1 MLKIKVIVLKEWSE
15 IFKNRFVLLT
25 VLILPLVLTAIPLIS
40 LSSISGAVAAEME
53 TAEGVEQTPDAFM
66 AQFCPGDFSS
76 NDCLQVYMINLFTLM
91 FMIMPVA
98 IPVTIAAY
106 SIVGE
111 KTNRSL
117 EPLLATPITTAELI
131 VAKIVAAAV
140 PALGATWLGFTIYV
154 IALYFMTPSHIF
166 KTILDP
172 MWWMAIFILGPL
184 FTLLAI
190 SVAIMISSRVSDPRV
205 AEQISALVILPVVL
219 MMVGQSVNLII
230 INQTFVLIMIGAAA
244 VLDTI
249 LVALSFRIFQREAI
263 LTRWK

>member
-1 MLKIKVIVLKEWSE
+1 MTKIKVIVLKEWSE

-25 VLILPLVLTAIPLIS
+25 VLILPLVLTAIPLLS
-40 LSSISGAVAAEME
+40 LSSISGAVSAEIEAAGGADE
-53 TAEGVEQTPDAFM
+53 APDAFM
-66 AQFCPGDFSS
+66 AEFCPDDFNSS
-76 NDCLQVYMINLFTLM
+76 DCLQVYLINLFTLM

-131 VAKIVAAAV
+131 IAKIVAAAV

-154 IALYFMTPSHIF
+154 IALYLMTPSHIF
-166 KTILDP
+166 QTILDP

-205 AEQISALVILPVVL
+205 AEQISALVILPIVL

-230 INQTFVLIMIGAAA
+230 INQTFILIMIGAAA

-249 LVALSFRIFQREAI
+249 LIALSFRIFQREAI